1 MGRTALSRTR
11 GSIQLWIEKTI
22 DETPR
27 KARST
32 KKAMSTHLRRRIG
45 DMWVFDNLINNLD
58 RNQGNML
65 HDSRGEFWMIDHTR
79 SFNGSKRLPLPA
91 KMRRCSRGL
100 LAAIRNLDE
109 DKARERLR
117 PYLST
122 LEIKSL
128 FARRTIVLEYLDE
141 KIATLW

>member
-1 MGRTALSRTR
+1 
-11 GSIQLWIEKTI
+11 
-22 DETPR
+22 
-27 KARST
+27 
-32 KKAMSTHLRRRIG
+32 
-45 DMWVFDNLINNLD
+45 MWVFDNLINNLD

-109 DKARERLR
+109 DQARERLR

-128 FARRTIVLEYLDE
+128 FARRRIVLEYLDE
-141 KIATLW
+141 QIATQGESFLFSYEDAEDAVTVYYEDDDVPASAEEN